1 MVVRKGLTKT
11 STGKHQ
17 LDSNG
22 DCTQCDF
29 GSGCAHEKTKH
40 VERTTSYAKVI
51 GKAILRKDAD
61 PNSDYKATKYE
72 GDIVRVLHFKNGW
85 YYVEYDK
92 GCYAYI
98 HNSRVIL
105 Q

>member
-1 MVVRKGLTKT
+1 MLT
-11 STGKHQ
+11 
-17 LDSNG
+17 
-22 DCTQCDF
+22 
-29 GSGCAHEKTKH
+29 
-40 VERTTSYAKVI
+40 RTVI
-51 GKAILRKDAD
+51 TRLQ
-61 PNSDYKATKYE
+61 SYE

>member
-1 MVVRKGLTKT
+1 MRCACGATQIMEGRHQTANKVKT
-11 STGKHQ
+11 ENEDEQ
-17 LDSNG
+17 
-22 DCTQCDF
+22 
-29 GSGCAHEKTKH
+29 
-40 VERTTSYAKVI
+40 YAKVI

-92 GCYAYI
+92 GCCAYI